1 MIRFFKD
8 AVLRFR
14 LKNRLRI
21 LDNQPKMKISSFRSM
36 AIILSEDDL
45 DETFFSTL
53 AKSLKIS
60 PKRITIVVFS
70 SKKIENKKTGF
81 GKRINFSK
89 EEIGFSGGF
98 NQEMLTFFEQK
109 FDLLVNFFY
118 KKSVLPELISANCS
132 SKLRMGFSKANQN
145 INDIVFEIKP
155 EEKELFLSESTNYL
169 NAFIK

>member
-1 MIRFFKD
+1 MIKFFKD
-8 AVLRFR
+8 AILRLR
-14 LKNRLRI
+14 LKKRLRI

-36 AIILSEDDL
+36 AIILSEDDI
-45 DETFFSTL
+45 DELFFSNL
-53 AKSLKIS
+53 AKSLRIS
-60 PKRITIVVFS
+60 SKKITIVVFS
-70 SKKIENKKTGF
+70 NKKIENKKTSF